1 MRLCAALSRL
11 VGGATLA
18 VLASACAASAPPLK
32 PTALP
37 PPKAAAP
44 APKPAKERLLVV
56 LRAVERPA
64 PLLDLLP
71 AAAQSLLDARLKALA
86 PDQREQLL
94 HGELAQAVPLL
105 HLKSGGSSAAVLFA
119 LATTSAASQELPLVF
134 ESSPQSNDEERR
146 QAVQLAHDLAQR
158 AALHFLRDRVLDV
171 ANTPAAELPPLLAA
185 IERAAIAAERP
196 DITRLAL
203 ETWTAAGATADVL
216 ARLGAACAFDQD
228 EKCFAEVLNGVPE
241 TAPEHAHL
249 VQLNKA
255 LRTRND
261 GDPIVK
267 GWALLELGRYADAR
281 RALRPVESKAR
292 TDLRVGAAI
301 AIVAADG
308 TACPGLQ
315 PQVGSPRLCADAFTV
330 RTGLATAL
338 GDMDAAW
345 QSRGGRD
352 TASAEAYIGLA
363 HVVPWVTA
371 LALASDPTSL
381 ERDFTERYSAL
392 AQVLGELP
400 EQKPLAVFAAALSA
414 GVTAGLHMSHG
425 ERPQIDSNK
434 KQELWFAALG
444 VEAPAP
450 RLAVSSILAAD
461 QPILALIPASAP
473 RPLVPARAGLLAW
486 EAASSTD
493 PSLLES
499 AKAALAEQLTASSRA
514 DTQSATAVLLLAE
527 LDALTAPG
535 ERSHQALA
543 QIASQLIGQSLPPD
557 LALRAVLDA
566 AGALERLG
574 RTADAQGVLSK
585 AAEIES
591 LPGPAGDL
599 LVLIRAEKLVLEW
612 NPKRDPQR
620 AALAKSLASL
630 PIGTSP
636 PTIAFVLGAWASPK
650 QTLGVGAPTRVLQ
663 QGKLPP
669 KALLEQRIGVRA
681 AELMAKGALRG
692 TRVSLRVSYAFQ
704 TGITPEVTFDPMF
717 VPLVRPELIQKAL

>member
-1 MRLCAALSRL
+1 MRRRAVLPRL
-11 VGGATLA
+11 LGGAMLA

-37 PPKAAAP
+37 APKAAAP
-44 APKPAKERLLVV
+44 APKPAKERLLIA

-64 PLLDLLP
+64 PVLELLP
-71 AAAQSLLDARLKALA
+71 AAAQALLDTRLKGLA
-86 PDQREQLL
+86 PEQREQLL

-105 HLKSGGSSAAVLFA
+105 HLKSGGSSASALFA
-119 LATTSAASQELPLVF
+119 LATTPVATQELPLVF

-146 QAVQLAHDLAQR
+146 QAVQLAHDLAAR

-171 ANTPAAELPPLLAA
+171 ANTAPAELPPLLAA

-196 DITRLAL
+196 AIVRLAL
-203 ETWTAAGATADVL
+203 ETWTASGATSEVL

-228 EKCFAEVLNGVPE
+228 EKCFADALNGVPE

-255 LRTRND
+255 LRTRQD

-267 GWALLELGRYADAR
+267 AWALLQLGRYADAR
-281 RALRPVESKAR
+281 RALAPVDTKAR
-292 TDLRVGAAI
+292 TDLRVAAAI
-301 AIVAADG
+301 AVVAADG

-330 RTGLATAL
+330 RTGLTTAL

-363 HVVPWVTA
+363 HVVPWVTS

-381 ERDFTERYSAL
+381 ERDFTERYAAL
-392 AQVLGELP
+392 SQVLRELP
-400 EQKPLAVFAAALSA
+400 DEKPLAVFAAALSA

-450 RLAVSSILAAD
+450 RLAVSSVLAAD
-461 QPILALIPASAP
+461 QPVLPLLPARAP
-473 RPLVPARAGLLAW
+473 RPLMAARAGLLAW

-493 PSLLES
+493 PNVLES
-499 AKAALAEQLTASSRA
+499 AKAALAEQLTASSNA

-535 ERSHQALA
+535 ERSHLALA
-543 QIASQLIGQSLPPD
+543 QISSQLIGQSLPPD

-574 RTADAQGVLSK
+574 RTADALGVLGK

-612 NPKRDPQR
+612 NSKKDPQR
-620 AALAKSLASL
+620 TALGKALAVL
-630 PIGTSP
+630 PSGTSP

-650 QTLGVGAPTRVLQ
+650 V
-663 QGKLPP
+663 LPP
-669 KALLEQRIGVRA
+669 SKSPKAQLEQRIGLRA
-681 AELMAKGALRG
+681 AESMVKGVLRG

-704 TGITPEVTFDPMF
+704 TGVTPEVLFDPMF

>member
-1 MRLCAALSRL
+1 MRSSRALLLL

-37 PPKAAAP
+37 QAKTAAP
-44 APKPAKERLLVV
+44 APKPAKERLLVA

-64 PLLDLLP
+64 PVLELLP
-71 AAAQSLLDARLKALA
+71 AAAQTLLDTRLKALV
-86 PDQREQLL
+86 PEQREQVL
-94 HGELAQAVPLL
+94 HGEFAQAVPLL
-105 HLKSGGSSAAVLFA
+105 HLKSGGSSAGALLT
-119 LATTSAASQELPLVF
+119 LATTPAAAQELPLVF

-146 QAVQLAHDLAQR
+146 ATVKLAHDLAQR

-185 IERAAIAAERP
+185 IERAGIAAERP
-196 DITRLAL
+196 DIVRLAL
-203 ETWTAAGATADVL
+203 ETWAASGATADVM
-216 ARLGAACAFDQD
+216 ARLGAACGFDQD
-228 EKCFAEVLNGVPE
+228 EKCFENALNGVPE

-249 VQLNKA
+249 VRLNKA
-255 LRTRND
+255 LRARND

-267 GWALLELGRYADAR
+267 AWALLQLGRYADAR
-281 RALRPVESKAR
+281 RALTPVQSKAR

-301 AIVAADG
+301 AVVAADG
-308 TACPGLQ
+308 TACPGVQ

-330 RTGLATAL
+330 RTGLTTAL
-338 GDMDAAW
+338 GDMQAAW
-345 QSRGGRD
+345 QSGSGRD
-352 TASAEAYIGLA
+352 AASAEAYIGLA

-371 LALASDPTSL
+371 LALASDAASL

-392 AQVLGELP
+392 SHVLRELP
-400 EQKPLAVFAAALSA
+400 EQKPLSVFAAALSA

-444 VEAPAP
+444 VEAAAP
-450 RLAVSSILAAD
+450 RLAVSSVLAAD
-461 QPILALIPASAP
+461 QPVLQLLPKGAPAQ
-473 RPLVPARAGLLAW
+473 LVAARAGLLAW
-486 EAASSTD
+486 EAASTTD
-493 PSLLES
+493 ASVLES
-499 AKAALAEQLTASSRA
+499 AKAALAEQLTASGNA
-514 DTQSATAVLLLAE
+514 GPEGATAVLLLAE
-527 LDALTAPG
+527 LDALSAPG
-535 ERSHQALA
+535 ERSHKALA
-543 QIASQLIGQSLPPD
+543 QISSQLIGQSLPPD

-574 RTADAQGVLSK
+574 RTADALGVLSK
-585 AAEIES
+585 ASEIAS

-599 LVLIRAEKLVLEW
+599 LALIRAEKLVLEW
-612 NPKRDPQR
+612 NAKKDPQR
-620 AALAKSLASL
+620 AALAKALAALPSGSL
-630 PIGTSP
+630 P
-636 PTIAFVLGAWASPK
+636 PTIAFVIGAWASPK
-650 QTLGVGAPTRVLQ
+650 VLPP
-663 QGKLPP
+663 GKLSP
-669 KALLEQRIGVRA
+669 KVQLEQRIGVRA

-704 TGITPEVTFDPMF
+704 TGVTPEVTFDPMF